1 MKVRRKMLSA
11 LLVSAV
17 LVLAATPALATPE
30 VDQGPEET
38 QNPPGY
44 SEPYACTGYDLM
56 ATWVSAAGNSYTTTG
71 NVCLFFANANNVV
84 YIGAVARFKCY
95 RNGVLYGGGGFGC
108 RWAFNS
114 VTQHKAA
121 AGNWVTN
128 FNTSHNWIDPGATT
142 FTYDSG
148 RDWGPAA
155 QPVYE
160 GVDCRALTRS
170 TQSSYHRVRFK
181 VADGTEHV
189 VNMSPNPHIG
199 SAANDCP
206 TT

>member
-1 MKVRRKMLSA
+1 MKVRRKVLSA

-30 VDQGPEET
+30 VHQRPEEP
-38 QNPPGY
+38 QAVAGP
-44 SEPYACTGYDLM
+44 SEPFACTGYDLM
-56 ATWVSAAGNSYTTTG
+56 ATWVSAAGNRYTTNG
-71 NVCLFFANANNVV
+71 NVCLYNFNDGTL
-84 YIGAVARFKCY
+84 YKGAVARFRCY
-95 RNGVLYGGGGFGC
+95 RNGEPYGGGGFGC

-128 FNTSHNWIDPGATT
+128 FVTSDNWVLPGATT
-142 FTYDSG
+142 FTQDSG
-148 RDWGPAA
+148 RAWGTAA
-155 QPVYE
+155 QPVYA

-206 TT
+206 LQ